1 MDVNRRS
8 TGRLGTPQG
17 SERRSSHGIYSLER
31 RNSVK
36 VGSEELNERRIRNRT
51 EKAAIGNSQIILKKL
66 HKEHAMKTKDYKQQ
80 MEQWNA
86 QQADMEAQVAQQRRK
101 KKEIEEA
108 EAEWKST
115 QQTVKLEKVRLT
127 SRYVH
132 VLLSCN
138 NKYQTT
144 FVFVSISK
152 KELVAW
158 EMDLKEEQRVL
169 SEKEH
174 EIAEFQKSHRI
185 MIRKLEQ
192 SVGRKPSDWVHEID
206 EYDENEQDDHSLE
219 HESRHH
225 SNDSID
231 RI

>member
-1 MDVNRRS
+1 MGSLQINTSATLTTDMDVNRRS

-86 QQADMEAQVAQQRRK
+86 QQADMDAQVAQQRRK

-132 VLLSCN
+132 VLQQQASDNMCSCLN
-138 NKYQTT
+138 Q
-144 FVFVSISK
+144 
-152 KELVAW
+152 
-158 EMDLKEEQRVL
+158 
-169 SEKEH
+169 
-174 EIAEFQKSHRI
+174 QKRA
-185 MIRKLEQ
+185 
-192 SVGRKPSDWVHEID
+192 GRLG
-206 EYDENEQDDHSLE
+206 N
-219 HESRHH
+219 
-225 SNDSID
+225 
-231 RI
+231 

>member
-1 MDVNRRS
+1 MGSLQINTSATLTTDMDVNRRS

-66 HKEHAMKTKDYKQQ
+66 HKEHTMKTKDYKQQ

-86 QQADMEAQVAQQRRK
+86 QQADMDAQVAQQRRK

-127 SRYVH
+127 SR
-132 VLLSCN
+132 
-138 NKYQTT
+138 
-144 FVFVSISK
+144 K

-225 SNDSID
+225 SNESID